1 MKKVIANPVNKRN
14 NYHVSLTDNNKS
26 IGLIIIDAAGHAR
39 PKGMS
44 RNPTP
49 RTALKTRSGEMKFD
63 SFNEP
68 WSPIAQ
74 ESWLGGRANLEFDK
88 DATRFL
94 DSFCANTQYG
104 YFSNGPLATYA
115 TGIRTVSQELPG
127 SVKFLPIKPGEF
139 LYFASKRNI
148 LTVTAKYLYLIL
160 KRKGTP
166 PSSLTITIRSD
177 NAGLPGTVLKTITVA
192 TTDITDVV
200 SEFRRLEIPLTYG
213 FTAGTPIWFYVT
225 TASADEDNYWSIG
238 VFDKALSTAKAS
250 PDGTNWVNVPY
261 DLYYRIT
268 PADDANVQCRQ
279 FKYRYAEY
287 VAMSINGAAS
297 ALYMNGDRGMADV
310 NTGHLDQVIDSV
322 KAWTTDQWKG
332 CVVKI
337 VSGPGVTEWTNW
349 RLITSNDASNLNVSP
364 NWTIEHTALTEY
376 LILGSD
382 IMTTIVAAGTVG
394 KLTKPVDYDPLVIN
408 NIVYFPQGDSTN
420 LQRMQWNA
428 TTAVHDIADDG
439 TNKCTI
445 IQQCRDAT
453 NGLEIW
459 RGQNSDATGLI
470 STSKAAV
477 VSWPTNLTFA
487 AVIPLLDERGRITGI
502 EEYGDTTKV
511 PWVMREGSIYQTV
524 SNKPDEIPL
533 REMAAMMDTANGRAH
548 LVHNVYLL
556 FNYGE
561 GIERY
566 YDKTLDDVGP
576 NRDQGMPANRKGIVS
591 CMVGYP
597 GRYFASIDA
606 GADGYSS
613 VLVNNLTG
621 WHEVYRAPAI
631 GQRIRSMDFQTVP
644 GKSCDRL
651 WVNVGNDIISLN
663 FPSGGLDPL
672 NDTNSRYT
680 WESTITGSRMY
691 VSMYDVIKFFRSFKL
706 FADGLSDGQTVEMD
720 YRMDEN
726 TEWSTCP
733 ETFTGDMRE
742 IFPVENYGVNG
753 ISLTYRLRIMTDDSS
768 KTIRGKALVLNN
780 ISRVP
785 IKYSYGLPYRV
796 LDYDVDLLGKKDE
809 YTVEEKQQI
818 IDDWATNLT
827 PLVMNCQY
835 KQYDNK
841 VVFIDPIPLNPLAG
855 SSERYLGKLTIIEI

>member
-1 MKKVIANPVNKRN
+1 MRNVVANPEEKRR
-14 NYHVSLTDNNKS
+14 NYHVSLTDNVTS
-26 IGLIIIDAAGHAR
+26 IGLIITDAAGHAR
-39 PKGMS
+39 PKSMS
-44 RNPTP
+44 RNPAQ

-88 DATRFL
+88 DNARFL
-94 DSFCANTQYG
+94 DSFRANTQYG
-104 YFSNGPLATYA
+104 YFSNGPLETYA
-115 TGIRTVSQELPG
+115 TGIRTTSEELPG
-127 SVKFLPIKPGEF
+127 SVKFIPIKDGDYLF
-139 LYFASKRNI
+139 FATKRNI
-148 LTVTAKYLYLIL
+148 VTMTAKYLYLIL

-166 PSSLTITIRSD
+166 PADLTITIRSD
-177 NAGLPGTVLKTITVA
+177 AAGLPDVVLKTITIT

-200 SEFRRLEIPLTYG
+200 SEYRRMEIPSTYG
-213 FTAGTPIWFYVT
+213 FTTGTAIWVELT
-225 TASADEDNYWSIG
+225 TTSADEDNYWSVG
-238 VFDKALSTAKAS
+238 AFDKAASTAKSSA
-250 PDGTNWVNVPY
+250 DGITWVNAPY
-261 DLYYRIT
+261 EIYFRVT
-268 PADDANVQCRQ
+268 PADDADVQCKQ

-287 VAMSINGAAS
+287 IAMSINGAATN
-297 ALYMNGDRGMADV
+297 LYMNGDRGMADSNV
-310 NTGHLDQVIDSV
+310 GHLDQVIDSV
-322 KAWTTDQWKG
+322 KAWPTDKHKG
-332 CVVKI
+332 KIVKI
-337 VSGPGVTEWTNW
+337 IAGPGSTEWTNW
-349 RLITSNDASNLNVSP
+349 RVITSNDDSHLNVSP
-364 NWTIEHTALTEY
+364 NWIETHTSATEY

-382 IMTTIVAAGTVG
+382 DFIQITTTG

-408 NIVYFPQGDSTN
+408 NFVYFPQGDATN
-420 LQRMQWNA
+420 LQRMVWNA
-428 TTAVHDIADDG
+428 TTAVHDIVDDG
-439 TNKCTI
+439 TNKATI
-445 IQQCRDAT
+445 LQQCRDAT

-470 STSKAAV
+470 SVSKAPV
-477 VSWPTNLTFA
+477 VDSGNLTFE
-487 AVIPLLDERGRITGI
+487 AVIPLKDERGRITGI

-511 PWVMREGSIYQTV
+511 PWVMREGSIYQIV

-533 REMAAMMDTANGRAH
+533 REIATMMDTSNGRAH
-548 LVHNVYLL
+548 LVHNVYLY
-556 FNYGE
+556 FNYGQ

-576 NRDQGMPANRKGIVS
+576 NRDQGLPADRKGVVS

-606 GADGYSS
+606 DATGYSS

-644 GKSCDRL
+644 GAATDRL

-672 NDTNSRYT
+672 NDTACRYV

-720 YRMDEN
+720 YRMDED
-726 TEWSTCP
+726 TAWSTCP
-733 ETFTGDMRE
+733 GAFDGDVRE
-742 IFPVENYGVNG
+742 LFPIENYGVNG
-753 ISLTYRLRIMTDDSS
+753 ISLSYRLRILTDDSS
-768 KTIRGKALVLNN
+768 KTVRGKALVLNN

-785 IKYSYGLPYRV
+785 VKYSYGLPYRV
-796 LDYDVDLLGKKDE
+796 VEYDVDLYGKQD
-809 YTVEEKQQI
+809 TMDVEEKQQI
-818 IDDWATNLT
+818 IDDWATQLT
-827 PLVMNCQY
+827 PLIMNCQY
-835 KQYDNK
+835 KLFDNK
-841 VVFIDPIPLNPLAG
+841 VVFIDPIPLNPLA
-855 SSERYLGKLTIIEI
+855 EKQDRYLGKLVIVEI